1 MKISDYTSEINSRQS
16 IILVQNKMNH
26 IIPIFPLALVV
37 FPNSK
42 YPLHIFEERYKTL
55 INKCLANNSGFGIVS
70 KIGDTISEVGVYVEV
85 SDVIKIYESGELDIV
100 VAGKWRFKRIDLE
113 MHPDGYYLSD
123 VNKIKDQDA
132 DGDLNYNLFFALKQ
146 RVQEML
152 KLVNFN
158 VNQVFWDTLEKTNLK
173 SFKLAEK
180 AGLSILQQ
188 QELLTIQSE
197 NKRLSY
203 LLDHFEKLEAKLE
216 ENKMMKEIILG
227 DGYLN

>member
-1 MKISDYTSEINSRQS
+1 MQ
-16 IILVQNKMNH
+16 
-26 IIPIFPLALVV
+26 IPIFPLALVI

-42 YPLHIFEERYKTL
+42 YPLHIFEERYKIL

-70 KIGDTISEVGVYVEV
+70 RIGDTISEVGVYVEV
-85 SDVIKIYESGELDIV
+85 GDVTKIYESGELDIV

-113 MHPDGYYLSD
+113 MHPDGYYLCE
-123 VNKIKDQDA
+123 VNKISDQEADA
-132 DGDLNYNLFFALKQ
+132 DMNYNLFFALKQ

-158 VNQVFWDTLEKTNLK
+158 VGQGFWEALEKTKLK
-173 SFKLAEK
+173 SFKIAEK

-188 QELLTIQSE
+188 QELLTIASE

-203 LLDHFEKLEAKLE
+203 LLEHFDKLEEKLQ
-216 ENKMMKEIILG
+216 ENKMMRELILG

>member
-1 MKISDYTSEINSRQS
+1 MQ
-16 IILVQNKMNH
+16 
-26 IIPIFPLALVV
+26 IPIFPLALVV

-42 YPLHIFEERYKTL
+42 YPLHIFEERYKIL
-55 INKCLANNSGFGIVS
+55 INKCLGNTTGFGIVS
-70 KIGDTISEVGVYVEV
+70 KIGDTISEVGVYVEIAE
-85 SDVIKIYESGELDIV
+85 VIKIYESGELDIV
-100 VAGKWRFKRIDLE
+100 VAGKWRFKRMNIE

-123 VNKIKDQDA
+123 VSRIKDNESE
-132 DGDLNYNLFFALKQ
+132 GDLNFNLFFTLKQ

-158 VNQVFWDTLEKTNLK
+158 VNQGFWDNLEKTYLK

-216 ENKMMKEIILG
+216 ENKMMREIILG

>member
-1 MKISDYTSEINSRQS
+1 MQ
-16 IILVQNKMNH
+16 
-26 IIPIFPLALVV
+26 IPIFPLALVV

-42 YPLHIFEERYKTL
+42 YPLHIFEERYKIL
-55 INKCLANNSGFGIVS
+55 INKCLANSTGFGIVS

-85 SDVIKIYESGELDIV
+85 DNVIKIYESGELDIV

-132 DGDLNYNLFFALKQ
+132 DSDLNHNLFFVLKQ

-158 VNQVFWDTLEKTNLK
+158 VNQGFWDTLEKTNLK
-173 SFKLAEK
+173 SFKIAEK

-203 LLDHFEKLEAKLE
+203 LLDHFEKLETKLE
-216 ENKMMKEIILG
+216 ENKMMREIILG

>member
-1 MKISDYTSEINSRQS
+1 MNQKIP
-16 IILVQNKMNH
+16 L
-26 IIPIFPLALVV
+26 FPLALVV

-42 YPLHIFEERYKTL
+42 YPLHIFEERYKIL
-55 INKCLANNSGFGIVS
+55 INKCLGNSTGFGIVS
-70 KIGDTISEVGVYVEV
+70 KIGDTISEVGVYVEIAE
-85 SDVIKIYESGELDIV
+85 VIKIYESGELDIV
-100 VAGKWRFKRIDLE
+100 VAGKWRFKRMNIE

-123 VNKIKDQDA
+123 VSRIKDNDSE
-132 DGDLNYNLFFALKQ
+132 GDLNFNLFFTLKQ

-158 VNQVFWDTLEKTNLK
+158 VNQGFWDTLEKTNLK

-216 ENKMMKEIILG
+216 ENKMMREIILG

>member
-1 MKISDYTSEINSRQS
+1 
-16 IILVQNKMNH
+16 MNN
-26 IIPIFPLALVV
+26 IPLFPLQLVV

-42 YPLHIFEERYKTL
+42 YPLHIFEERYKLL
-55 INKCLANNSGFGIVS
+55 INKCLGNTTGFGIVS
-70 KIGDTISEVGVYVEV
+70 KIGDTISEVGVYVEIAKV
-85 SDVIKIYESGELDIV
+85 VKIYESGELDIV
-100 VAGKWRFKRIDLE
+100 VAGKWRFKRMDLE
-113 MHPDGYYLSD
+113 MHTDGYYLSD
-123 VNKIKDQDA
+123 VSRIKDNDSE
-132 DGDLNYNLFFALKQ
+132 GDLNFNLFFTLKQ

-158 VNQVFWDTLEKTNLK
+158 VNQGFWDNLEKTNLK
-173 SFKLAEK
+173 SFKIAEK
-180 AGLSILQQ
+180 SGLSILQQ

-216 ENKMMKEIILG
+216 ENKMMREIILG

>member
-1 MKISDYTSEINSRQS
+1 MQ
-16 IILVQNKMNH
+16 
-26 IIPIFPLALVV
+26 IPLFPLAIVI
-37 FPNSK
+37 FPSSK

-55 INKCLANNSGFGIVS
+55 INKCLANNTGFGIVS
-70 KIGDTISEVGVYVEV
+70 KIGDTISEVGVYVEI
-85 SDVIKIYESGELDIV
+85 SDVTKIYESGELDIV
-100 VAGKWRFKRIDLE
+100 VSGKWRFKRMDLE

-123 VNKIKDQDA
+123 VSRIKDQEA
-132 DGDLNYNLFFALKQ
+132 ESDLNYNLFFALKQ

-158 VNQVFWDTLEKTNLK
+158 VNQGFWEALEKTNLK
-173 SFKLAEK
+173 SFKIAEK
-180 AGLSILQQ
+180 SGLSILQQ
-188 QELLTIQSE
+188 QELLTIRSE

-216 ENKMMKEIILG
+216 ENKMMRELILG

>member
-1 MKISDYTSEINSRQS
+1 MQ
-16 IILVQNKMNH
+16 
-26 IIPIFPLALVV
+26 IPIFPLALVI

-42 YPLHIFEERYKTL
+42 YPLHIFEERYKIL

-70 KIGDTISEVGVYVEV
+70 RIGDTISEVGVYVEIA
-85 SDVIKIYESGELDIV
+85 DVTKIYESGESDII
-100 VAGKWRFKRIDLE
+100 VAGKWRFKRLDLE

-123 VNKIKDQDA
+123 VNKINDKNA
-132 DGDLNYNLFFALKQ
+132 VADLNYNLFFALKQ

-158 VNQVFWDTLEKTNLK
+158 VNQGFWENLEKTSLK
-173 SFKLAEK
+173 SFKIAEK
-180 AGLSILQQ
+180 SGLSILQQ

-203 LLDHFEKLEAKLE
+203 LLEHFDKLE
-216 ENKMMKEIILG
+216 EKLDKNRATRELILG

>member
-1 MKISDYTSEINSRQS
+1 
-16 IILVQNKMNH
+16 MNQK
-26 IIPIFPLALVV
+26 IPIFPLALVV

-42 YPLHIFEERYKTL
+42 YPLHIFEERYKIL
-55 INKCLANNSGFGIVS
+55 INKCLGNSTGFGIVS
-70 KIGDTISEVGVYVEV
+70 KIGDTISEVGVYVEIAE
-85 SDVIKIYESGELDIV
+85 VIKIYESGELDIV
-100 VAGKWRFKRIDLE
+100 VAGKWRFKRMNIE

-123 VNKIKDQDA
+123 VSRIKDNDSE
-132 DGDLNYNLFFALKQ
+132 GDLNFNLFFTLKQ

-158 VNQVFWDTLEKTNLK
+158 VNQGFWDTLEKTNLK

-188 QELLTIQSE
+188 QELLNFTSE

-203 LLDHFEKLEAKLE
+203 LLDHFEKLEQKLE
-216 ENKMMKEIILG
+216 ENKMTREIILG

>member
-1 MKISDYTSEINSRQS
+1 MV
-16 IILVQNKMNH
+16 LLGL
-26 IIPIFPLALVV
+26 FPLGLVL
-37 FPNSK
+37 FPNSVIN
-42 YPLHIFEERYKTL
+42 LHIFEERYKTL
-55 INKCLANNSGFGIVS
+55 INKCLANSTGFGIVS

-85 SDVIKIYESGELDIV
+85 DNVIKIYESGELDIV
-100 VAGKWRFKRIDLE
+100 VAGKWRFKRLDLE
-113 MHPDGYYLSD
+113 MHRDGYYMSE

-132 DGDLNYNLFFALKQ
+132 DSELNYNLFFVLKQ

-158 VNQVFWDTLEKTNLK
+158 VNQGFWDTLEKTNLK
-173 SFKLAEK
+173 SFKIAEK

-203 LLDHFEKLEAKLE
+203 LLDHFEKLETKLE
-216 ENKMMKEIILG
+216 ENKMMREIILG

>member
-1 MKISDYTSEINSRQS
+1 MQ
-16 IILVQNKMNH
+16 
-26 IIPIFPLALVV
+26 IPIFPLALVI

-70 KIGDTISEVGVYVEV
+70 RIGDTISEVGVYVEV
-85 SDVIKIYESGELDIV
+85 ADVTKIYESGELDIV
-100 VAGKWRFKRIDLE
+100 VSGKWRFKRFDLE
-113 MHPDGYYLSD
+113 MHSDGYYLSD
-123 VNKIKDQDA
+123 VNKISDQEADA
-132 DGDLNYNLFFALKQ
+132 DMNYNLFFALKQ

-158 VNQVFWDTLEKTNLK
+158 VSLGFWQALEKTKLK
-173 SFKLAEK
+173 SFKIAEK

-188 QELLTIQSE
+188 QELLTIASE

-203 LLDHFEKLEAKLE
+203 LLEHFDKLE
-216 ENKMMKEIILG
+216 EKLQENKSVRELILG

>member
-1 MKISDYTSEINSRQS
+1 MQ
-16 IILVQNKMNH
+16 
-26 IIPIFPLALVV
+26 IPIFPLALVI

-42 YPLHIFEERYKTL
+42 YPLHIFEERYKIL

-70 KIGDTISEVGVYVEV
+70 RIGDKFSEVGVYVNV

-100 VAGKWRFKRIDLE
+100 VTGKWRFNRRDLE
-113 MHPDGYYLSD
+113 MHPDGYYMSD
-123 VNKIKDQDA
+123 VNKLNDQDIDA
-132 DGDLNYNLFFALKQ
+132 DLNYNLFFVLKQ

-158 VNQVFWDTLEKTNLK
+158 VNEGYWDLLEKTKLK
-173 SFKLAEK
+173 SFKIAEK

-188 QELLTIQSE
+188 QELLTIESE

-203 LLDHFEKLEAKLE
+203 LLEHFEKLGEKLE
-216 ENKMMKEIILG
+216 ENKMTREIILG
-227 DGYLN
+227 DGFLN

>member
-1 MKISDYTSEINSRQS
+1 
-16 IILVQNKMNH
+16 MNQ

-42 YPLHIFEERYKTL
+42 YPLHIFEERYKIL
-55 INKCLANNSGFGIVS
+55 INKCLGNSTGFGIVS
-70 KIGDTISEVGVYVEV
+70 KIGDTVSEVGVYVEIV
-85 SDVIKIYESGELDIV
+85 QVIKIYESGELDIV
-100 VAGKWRFKRIDLE
+100 VAGKWRFKRMNIE

-123 VNKIKDQDA
+123 VSRIKDNESE
-132 DGDLNYNLFFALKQ
+132 GDLNFNLFFTLKQ

-158 VNQVFWDTLEKTNLK
+158 VNQGFWDNLEKTNLK
-173 SFKLAEK
+173 SFKIAEK
-180 AGLSILQQ
+180 SGLSILQQ

-216 ENKMMKEIILG
+216 ENKMMREIILG

>member
-1 MKISDYTSEINSRQS
+1 MQ
-16 IILVQNKMNH
+16 
-26 IIPIFPLALVV
+26 IPIFPLALVV

-42 YPLHIFEERYKTL
+42 YPLHIFEERYKIL
-55 INKCLANNSGFGIVS
+55 INKCLANSIGFGIVS

-85 SDVIKIYESGELDIV
+85 DNVIKIYESGELDIV
-100 VAGKWRFKRIDLE
+100 VAGKWRFKRLDLE
-113 MHPDGYYLSD
+113 MHRDGYYMSE

-132 DGDLNYNLFFALKQ
+132 DSELNYNLFFVLKQ

-152 KLVNFN
+152 KLVKFN
-158 VNQVFWDTLEKTNLK
+158 VNQGFWDTLEKTSLK
-173 SFKLAEK
+173 SFKIAEK

-203 LLDHFEKLEAKLE
+203 LLDHFEKLETKLE
-216 ENKMMKEIILG
+216 ENKMMREIILG

>member
-1 MKISDYTSEINSRQS
+1 MQ
-16 IILVQNKMNH
+16 
-26 IIPIFPLALVV
+26 IPIFPLALVV

-42 YPLHIFEERYKTL
+42 YPLHIFEERYKIL
-55 INKCLANNSGFGIVS
+55 INKCLGNSTGFGIVS
-70 KIGDTISEVGVYVEV
+70 KIGDTISEVGVYVEIAQ
-85 SDVIKIYESGELDIV
+85 VIKIYESGELDIV
-100 VAGKWRFKRIDLE
+100 VAGKWRFKRMNIE

-123 VNKIKDQDA
+123 VSRIKDNDSE
-132 DGDLNYNLFFALKQ
+132 GDLNFNLFFTLKQ

-158 VNQVFWDTLEKTNLK
+158 VNQGFWDNLEKTNLK

-188 QELLTIQSE
+188 QELLNFRSE

-203 LLDHFEKLEAKLE
+203 LLDHFEKLEQKLE
-216 ENKMMKEIILG
+216 ENKMTREIILG